1 MEENQIQ
8 SESEISTTSQ
18 DEPLIADNSSEEQ
31 VENLNNTKEIQ
42 TQNQEN
48 GESFET
54 SKDPTLILGKFKS
67 VQELEKAYEELQ
79 KYQGRSSEELGS
91 MRKELSNLGDFK
103 NLCDFYQTMQNE
115 YIEIIERDKAKY
127 SAPEYF
133 QDPTFR
139 EIYKE
144 ALLTFGSELDTDR
157 MISLLDT
164 YVEARIQ
171 ANNKKKSAQCETQNV
186 LDSMTYSKN
195 PKSAITPPKKRLDE
209 MTEQEVDELLERL
222 I

>member
-8 SESEISTTSQ
+8 SQSDDSIVQQSEPAIV
-18 DEPLIADNSSEEQ
+18 DNSLSEQ
-31 VENLNNTKEIQ
+31 VEIQKPDEIN
-42 TQNQEN
+42 TQNQAE
-48 GESFET
+48 GEFFEH
-54 SKDPTLILGKFKS
+54 SKNPELILGKFKS

-91 MRKELSNLGDFK
+91 MRKELANLGDFK
-103 NLCDFYQTMQNE
+103 NLCDFYNTMHNE
-115 YIEIIERDKAKY
+115 YLEVIERDKAKY

-133 QDPTFR
+133 QNPTFR

-144 ALLTFGSELDTDR
+144 ALLTFGSNLDTDR
-157 MISLLDT
+157 LINLLDT

-171 ANNKKKSAQCETQNV
+171 ANDKKKSAQCETQNV
-186 LDSMTYSKN
+186 LDSMIYSKN

>member
-1 MEENQIQ
+1 MPENI
-8 SESEISTTSQ
+8 TSG
-18 DEPLIADNSSEEQ
+18 
-31 VENLNNTKEIQ
+31 
-42 TQNQEN
+42 NQED

-115 YIEIIERDKAKY
+115 YLEVIERDKAKY

-144 ALLTFGSELDTDR
+144 ALLTFGSNLDTDR
-157 MISLLDT
+157 MINLLDT
-164 YVEARIQ
+164 YVEARIK
-171 ANNKKKSAQCETQNV
+171 ANDKKKSAQSETQNV
-186 LDSMTYSKN
+186 LDSMTYFKN
-195 PKSAITPPKKRLDE
+195 PKSTITPPKKRLDE

>member
-8 SESEISTTSQ
+8 SESEVSTISQ
-18 DEPLIADNSSEEQ
+18 DEPVSSDNLSKEQ
-31 VENLNNTKEIQ
+31 VETKMPENI
-42 TQNQEN
+42 TSGNQED

-115 YIEIIERDKAKY
+115 YLEVIERDKAKY

-144 ALLTFGSELDTDR
+144 ALLTFGSNLDTDR
-157 MISLLDT
+157 MINLLDT
-164 YVEARIQ
+164 YVEARIK
-171 ANNKKKSAQCETQNV
+171 ANDKKKSAQSETQNV
-186 LDSMTYSKN
+186 LDSMTYFKN
-195 PKSAITPPKKRLDE
+195 PKSTITPPKKRLDE

>member
-8 SESEISTTSQ
+8 SESEVSTISQ
-18 DEPLIADNSSEEQ
+18 DEPVSSDNLSKEQ
-31 VENLNNTKEIQ
+31 AETKMPENITSG
-42 TQNQEN
+42 NQED

-115 YIEIIERDKAKY
+115 YLEVIERDNAKY

-144 ALLTFGSELDTDR
+144 ALLTFGSNLDTDR
-157 MISLLDT
+157 MINLLDT
-164 YVEARIQ
+164 YVEARIK
-171 ANNKKKSAQCETQNV
+171 ANDKKKSAQSETQNV

-195 PKSAITPPKKRLDE
+195 PKSTITPPKKRLDE

>member
-8 SESEISTTSQ
+8 TESEASTISQ
-18 DEPLIADNSSEEQ
+18 DEPVSSDNLSKEQ
-31 VENLNNTKEIQ
+31 VETKMPENI
-42 TQNQEN
+42 TSGNQED

-115 YIEIIERDKAKY
+115 YLEIIERDKAKY

-144 ALLTFGSELDTDR
+144 ALLTFGSNLDTDR
-157 MISLLDT
+157 MINLLDT
-164 YVEARIQ
+164 YVEARIK
-171 ANNKKKSAQCETQNV
+171 ANDKKKSAQSETQNV
-186 LDSMTYSKN
+186 LDSMTYFKN
-195 PKSAITPPKKRLDE
+195 PKSTITPPKKRLDE